1 LTLIKVDYTDKMKV
15 RLVLLLV
22 ALLQSFNCYLGVD
35 VSQLFPTSAYQCLK
49 SNGYGF
55 TIVRAYCSF
64 GGVDHNAVQSL
75 TNAKAA
81 GMITD
86 VYLFPCRSKNP
97 ATQVDEMMAA
107 VPANLY
113 GMVWID
119 VETNESPGCSWAG
132 HDSNSNC
139 QFLADLIARIK
150 SHGKNLGIY
159 ATAYM
164 WQSIFGSRN
173 ACPSVASQQLW
184 YAHYDGSASFSDFSA
199 FGGWTKPTIKQFQ
212 GTNSL
217 CGASIDKNYYP

>member
-1 LTLIKVDYTDKMKV
+1 MIKLSTFFLCIV
-15 RLVLLLV
+15 LVYH
-22 ALLQSFNCYLGVD
+22 STCFLGVD
-35 VSQLFPTSAYQCLK
+35 VSQLFSTSAYQCLK

-55 TIVRAYCSF
+55 TIVRGYCSF
-64 GGVDHNAVQSL
+64 GGLDHNAIQSL
-75 TNAKAA
+75 TNAKQA

-86 VYLFPCRSKNP
+86 IYMFPCRGKSAND
-97 ATQVDEMMAA
+97 QVDQMIAGI
-107 VPANLY
+107 PGNLY

-119 VETNESPGCSWAG
+119 VETNESPGCSWSG
-132 HDSNSNC
+132 HDAASNC
-139 QFLADLIARIK
+139 QFLMDTVNRIK
-150 SHGKNLGIY
+150 SHGKHLGIY

-164 WQSIFGSRN
+164 WQTIFGNRN
-173 ACPSVASQQLW
+173 ACPQAASQQLW